1 VAQSP
6 LDKWLAPPYLL
17 LGEPNSWVGWADAA
31 AGRDGLSM
39 SETRTLI
46 LGAIAGMTILLGL
59 PLGRLRRPMPG
70 LRQFLNA
77 LAIGILVFL
86 VWDVLSHAWV
96 PIDAAL
102 SDLHD
107 HRAGLGPVL
116 GYGGLFFAGIG
127 IGLVGLL
134 HYERL
139 LARGARRFG
148 PGAMATGELTASR
161 WALAGWSPAK
171 RLALMIAVGIGL
183 HNFGEG
189 LAIGGSAAR
198 GEVSL
203 ATLLI
208 IGFGLHNATE
218 GFGIVAPL
226 AAQAERPSWLFLLAM
241 GLIGGGPTFVGTL
254 VGHQFTSDPVSV
266 VFLTLAA
273 GSILYVVIQLLG
285 VAAKAGRP
293 ELLVWGLFL
302 GLVAG
307 FATDMVV
314 SAAGA

>member
-1 VAQSP
+1 
-6 LDKWLAPPYLL
+6 
-17 LGEPNSWVGWADAA
+17 
-31 AGRDGLSM
+31 M
-39 SETRTLI
+39 SETRTLV

-59 PLGRLRRPMPG
+59 PIGRLRRPMPA

-86 VWDVLSHAWV
+86 VWDVLSHAYE
-96 PIDAAL
+96 PIDTAL
-102 SDLHD
+102 SNLHA
-107 HRAGLGPVL
+107 HKGGMGPVL

-127 IGLVGLL
+127 MGLVGLVY
-134 HYERL
+134 YERF
-139 LARGARRFG
+139 LARRPPRVGV
-148 PGAMATGELTASR
+148 GAMAAGELDTAR
-161 WALAGWSPAK
+161 FGVAALSPAR
-171 RLALMIAVGIGL
+171 RLALLIAVGIGL

-198 GEVSL
+198 GEISL

-226 AAQAERPSWLFLLAM
+226 AAESERPGWLFLLAM
-241 GLIGGGPTFVGTL
+241 GIIGGGPTFVGTL
-254 VGHQFTSDPVSV
+254 VGHQFTSDAVSV

-273 GSILYVVIQLLG
+273 GSIIYVVIQLLG
-285 VAAKAGRP
+285 VAQKMGRH
-293 ELLVWGLFL
+293 ELLVWGIFL

-307 FATDMVV
+307 FVTDMVV